1 MTPSFTQVVFPL
13 IIYALDIKDRL
24 DKGTSP
30 APDFEATQ
38 RELLTRLRS
47 EIEARRQPDYGGDGS
62 VFLGAR
68 YALTCWLDEIFIAH
82 SSWSGVW
89 NDRKLEVA
97 LYGTNERAWKFWDQV
112 DVVLRKPTAARAL
125 TTPGLDAVEAVF
137 LCIVLGF
144 RGKYL
149 ENPSKLR
156 EYLDEMRPQITRGE
170 AWQPPADRGVK
181 TNVEPLAGRAALR
194 KTIGFYGSL
203 SVAGTFLILFVYLL
217 AR

>member
-1 MTPSFTQVVFPL
+1 MTPSFTQLVYPL
-13 IIYALDIKDRL
+13 ITYALDLKEQL
-24 DKGTSP
+24 EKGATP
-30 APDFEATQ
+30 VPDFESAQ

-47 EIEARRQPDYGGDGS
+47 EVEARRFADYGGDGAA
-62 VFLGAR
+62 FLGAR

-82 SSWSGVW
+82 SPWSSIW
-89 NDRKLEVA
+89 NDRKLEVK

-112 DVVLRKPTAARAL
+112 DIVLRKPTAERAL
-125 TTPGLDAVEAVF
+125 TTPGLDAVETVF

-149 ENPSKLR
+149 ENPSR
-156 EYLDEMRPQITRGE
+156 IRDYLDEMRPQITRGE
-170 AWQPPADRGVK
+170 SWQPPADRGVT
-181 TNVEPLAGRAALR
+181 TNVEPLAGRGALR
-194 KTIGFYGSL
+194 KTIGFYGTL